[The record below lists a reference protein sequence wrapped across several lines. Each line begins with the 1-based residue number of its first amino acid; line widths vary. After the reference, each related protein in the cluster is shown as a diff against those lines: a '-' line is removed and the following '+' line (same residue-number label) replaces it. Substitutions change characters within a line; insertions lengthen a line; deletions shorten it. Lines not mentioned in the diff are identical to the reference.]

1 LIRPSTVIWLCAVV
15 AVGYAMFQ
23 VKYEVMQQEETL
35 AKLNKQIAGG
45 REQIRV
51 LDAEWSYLTQ
61 PSRLEKLSD
70 KYLGLTGINSS
81 QIRSMAALPERPDAP
96 TALVS
101 NRSFT
106 PAADD
111 FAAQIMAPRIAAVA
125 VTSRADR

>member
-1 LIRPSTVIWLCAVV
+1 LIRPSTVIWLCLVI

-35 AKLNKQIAGG
+35 AHLNKQITNG

-70 KYLGLTGINSS
+70 KYLGLIGINSS
-81 QIRSMAALPERPDAP
+81 QIRTMAALPERPDAP

-111 FAAQIMAPRIAAVA
+111 FAAQVMAPRIAT
-125 VTSRADR
+125 VTATTRVDR